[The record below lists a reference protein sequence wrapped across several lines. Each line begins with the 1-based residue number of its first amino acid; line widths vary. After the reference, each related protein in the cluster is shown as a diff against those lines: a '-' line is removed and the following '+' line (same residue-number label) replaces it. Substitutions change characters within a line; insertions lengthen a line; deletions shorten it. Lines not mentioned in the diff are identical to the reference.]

1 MAGQLLLYFTAAGHS
16 LYRWRSGRLQLER
29 NFSADDAGT
38 GAFREYFK
46 GREGALAQ
54 IVADV
59 GGEDFHE
66 DQIPYLRG
74 AERRAVI
81 ERRLAQRYRDA
92 RLATA
97 LSLGY
102 TTDERRN
109 ERLLLASFNDTRQFG
124 PWLEVLDKARVRLA
138 GVYSTPLLAPAL
150 AARLGVKGGVCFVMS
165 ANRAGLR
172 QCFIENGRLRFA
184 RLERFPESGAG
195 FTSVFVRTETE
206 RMLQYLGTLRALPR
220 NGPPLRVFL
229 IVPDEERAH
238 FERTLGRCAGLA
250 FTTISLS
257 EAARKIGLRSAP
269 DGIAAERL
277 YLQTTALQPPREQF
291 LRGEDRR
298 SFLTWRLQRSVVAAG
313 AVGFVTCGAY
323 AATLWFEQLV
333 VRERIEG
340 VKTDTAQA
348 RDQLE
353 RVRARFPAAPTA
365 IENLKSTALEF
376 RGIATRS
383 ASPEGALEHVSRALD
398 RSPQIEIDALAWR
411 AGTEP
416 AQMLEISGRVNA
428 TRRSGYRAVTEVV
441 QRFSALLTGDPAWRI
456 VSVRLP
462 FDVSPEGVLSGGTG
476 ASADTSDVPRFAISI
491 ARIKG

>member
-16 LYRWRSGRLQLER
+16 LYRWRSSRLQLER

-38 GAFREYFK
+38 AAFREYFES
-46 GREGALAQ
+46 REGALAQ

-74 AERRAVI
+74 AERQAVI

-92 RLATA
+92 RLAAA
-97 LSLGY
+97 LPLGY
-102 TTDERRN
+102 AADERRS
-109 ERLLLASFNDTRQFG
+109 ERLLLASFNDTRQLN
-124 PWLEVLDKARVRLA
+124 PWLEVLEKARVRLA

-150 AARLGVKGGVCFVMS
+150 AARLGIKGGICFVMS

-184 RLERFPESGAG
+184 RLERIAESGVG

-220 NGPPLRVFL
+220 NGPPLRVLL

-238 FERTLGRCAGLA
+238 FERTLGRGAGIA

-269 DGIAAERL
+269 DGTASEQL
-277 YLQTTALQPPREQF
+277 YLQIAALHPPREQF

-298 SFLTWRLQRSVVAAG
+298 SFLTWRVQRSIVAAG
-313 AVGFVTCGAY
+313 TAGFVTCGAY
-323 AATLWFEQLV
+323 AATLWLEQLV

-340 VKTDTAQA
+340 VKVDTAQA

-353 RVRARFPAAPTA
+353 RVRARFPAVPTTV
-365 IENLKSTALEF
+365 ENLKSAALEF
-376 RGIATRS
+376 RRVAAGST
-383 ASPEGALEHVSRALD
+383 SPEGALEHVSRALD
-398 RSPQIEIDALAWR
+398 RSPQIELDALAWS
-411 AGTEP
+411 AGIEP
-416 AQMLEISGRVNA
+416 AQTLEITGRVNA
-428 TRRSGYRAVTEVV
+428 TQRSDYRAVTEQV

-456 VSVRLP
+456 VSMRLP
-462 FDVSPEGVLSGGTG
+462 FDVSPGGVLSGGTG
-476 ASADTSDVPRFAISI
+476 VGANTSDARFAISI
-491 ARIKG
+491 ARING

>member
-16 LYRWRSGRLQLER
+16 LYRWRSGRLRLER

-38 GAFREYFK
+38 AGFREYFK

-54 IVADV
+54 IVADI

-74 AERRAVI
+74 GERQAVI

-97 LSLGY
+97 LPLGY
-102 TTDERRN
+102 AADERRN
-109 ERLLLASFNDTRQFG
+109 ERLLLASFNDTRQFD

-138 GVYSTPLLAPAL
+138 GFYSTPLLAPAL
-150 AARLGVKGGVCFVMS
+150 AARLGVQGGACFVMS

-172 QCFIENGRLRFA
+172 QCFIERGRLRFA
-184 RLERFPESGAG
+184 RLERIAERGVG
-195 FTSVFVRTETE
+195 LTSVFVRTETE

-220 NGPPLRVFL
+220 NGPPLRVLL
-229 IVPDEERAH
+229 IVADEERAH

-257 EAARKIGLRSAP
+257 EATRKTGLRFAP
-269 DGIAAERL
+269 DGTAAERL
-277 YLQTTALQPPREQF
+277 YLQIAARQPPREQF

-298 SFLTWRLQRSVVAAG
+298 SFLTWRLQRSIVAAG
-313 AVGFVTCGAY
+313 AAGFVTCGAY
-323 AATLWFEQLV
+323 AATLWLEQLV

-340 VKTDTAQA
+340 VKADTAQA

-353 RVRARFPAAPTA
+353 RVRARLPAAPTT
-365 IENLKSTALEF
+365 IENLKSAALEF
-376 RGIATRS
+376 RGVAARS
-383 ASPEGALEHVSRALD
+383 ASPEGALKHVSQALD
-398 RSPQIEIDALAWR
+398 RSPQIELDALAWS
-411 AGTEP
+411 AGTER
-416 AQMLEISGRVNA
+416 AQTLEISGRVNA
-428 TRRSGYRAVTEVV
+428 QRSDYRAVAELV

-456 VSVRLP
+456 VSLRLP
-462 FDVSPEGVLSGGTG
+462 LDVSPEGVLSGGTG
-476 ASADTSDVPRFAISI
+476 ASANTSDVPRFAISI
-491 ARIKG
+491 ARTKG